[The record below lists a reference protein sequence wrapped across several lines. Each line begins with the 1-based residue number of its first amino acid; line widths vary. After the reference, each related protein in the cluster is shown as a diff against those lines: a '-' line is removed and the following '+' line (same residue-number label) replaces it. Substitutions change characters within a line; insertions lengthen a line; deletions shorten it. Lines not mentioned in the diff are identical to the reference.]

1 VTFAG
6 VVLLLILGLM
16 IGSFLNVCI
25 SRLPKGESVVAPRS
39 RCPFCRVAIRWY
51 DNVPVLSYTLL
62 NGRCRACNAPIS
74 LRYPMV
80 EAATGLAFLLQAL
93 AFGDE
98 PVLLAS
104 RLVLT
109 ALLVVLF
116 GTDLETH
123 RLPNVLTI
131 PGAVVGVLFS
141 VWVAPG
147 LRSSLAGVV
156 LGGGL
161 LLAVRWGWKRAKGV
175 EAMGLGDVKM
185 LAMIGAFLG
194 WREVWIVLFLA
205 SVGGALVGVGLVTL
219 GGRSLKS
226 MLPFGTFLALAAFAA
241 SLVGDRL
248 LVWYLSFYR

>member
-1 VTFAG
+1 VTLFG
-6 VVLLLILGLM
+6 IILLLIFGLM

-25 SRLPKGESVVAPRS
+25 SRLPAGESVVVPGS
-39 RCPFCRVAIRWY
+39 RCPSCRVPIRWY
-51 DNVPVLSYTLL
+51 DNIPVLSYTLL
-62 NGRCRACNAPIS
+62 NGRCRACNTPIS
-74 LRYPMV
+74 LRYPVV

-98 PVLLAS
+98 PLLLAS

-109 ALLVVLF
+109 SLLVALF
-116 GTDLETH
+116 GTDLETQ

-131 PGAVVGVLFS
+131 PGTLGGILFS
-141 VWVAPG
+141 VWMPPG
-147 LRSSLAGVV
+147 LQASLAGVAV
-156 LGGGL
+156 GGGVL
-161 LLAVRWGWKRAKGV
+161 LVVRWGWQRATGV

-194 WREVWIVLFLA
+194 WRQVWIVLFLA
-205 SVGGALVGVGLVTL
+205 SIAGALVGVGLATL

-226 MLPFGTFLALAAFAA
+226 KLPFGTFLALAAFVA